1 VGLLSRIFR
10 PSAAKSVEGQ
20 YRDGPWYLPLSGGW
34 LPQSVGQNLNWWQMG
49 FDPIGSETTSMVE
62 ACVSAYSQTVA
73 MCPGDH
79 WRANDKGGRKRVT
92 NSALARLLRTP
103 NDYQSISD
111 FLLNLT
117 RSLYLDG
124 NAYALALRNDRFEIT
139 ELHLMHPRHSMPQI
153 APTGEVFYSLG
164 GNPIIDHRMS
174 GLENKTLLVPQ
185 RDVLHVRLQ
194 TPMHPL
200 RGESPIRSAMID
212 IATSGAMSQQQF
224 AFYLNQG
231 RPSNVLATDLN
242 LTKEQVEQLR
252 DRWNDQSQRLAQGG
266 TPILTNG
273 LKPIPIYTSSRDAQL
288 AEMMKLSEQH
298 IALAFRMPLQILGI
312 IWRLVKRRRHIDRAV
327 DAFVD
332 RAGSRLRAQS
342 HRGIVRPAFRLKGQ
356 PDEYVEF
363 STAVA
368 FALVNEGPHRGAGA
382 GSSGR
387 HLCAERGAR
396 RRGASRRRIWR
407 RAAGPAASRPAERRR
422 WHSERAAF
430 TARACTTGAGK
441 SRRSSSRSGQQ
452 EGFRCRARPQPV
464 QRLTKRPCRPNRRL
478 ISSPMSSAR

>member
-139 ELHLMHPRHSMPQI
+139 ELHLMHPRHSMAQI
-153 APTGEVFYSLG
+153 APTGEIFYSLG

-174 GLENKTLLVPQ
+174 GLENKTLLAPQ

-200 RGESPIRSAMID
+200 RGESPIRSALID

-312 IWRLVKRRRHIDRAV
+312 SSGGSSSGAGTSTELLMHSWIAQGLGFALNHIEESLGQL
-327 DAFVD
+327 F
-332 RAGSRLRAQS
+332 S
-342 HRGIVRPAFRLKGQ
+342 LKGQ
-356 PDEYVEF
+356 PGEYVEF
-363 STAVA
+363 STAVLLRSSMKDRIA
-368 FALVNEGPHRGAGA
+368 ALAQGVQGGIYAPNEARAVEELPAVEYGDEPRVQQQVVPLSAAAGIPSA
-382 GSSGR
+382 PPSPPASPAPANPDVPAADPGSKKDFD
-387 HLCAERGAR
+387 AERVR
-396 RRGASRRRIWR
+396 SRFRGSQNAHAGRI
-407 RAAGPAASRPAERRR
+407 AA
-422 WHSERAAF
+422 
-430 TARACTTGAGK
+430 
-441 SRRSSSRSGQQ
+441 
-452 EGFRCRARPQPV
+452 
-464 QRLTKRPCRPNRRL
+464 
-478 ISSPMSSAR
+478 